1 MEPITTL
8 EVTLSRV
15 ITEDGHMAVKVKYPP
30 NYNVVELLG
39 MLEVAK
45 FQVFKEMRWANESE
59 L

>member
-1 MEPITTL
+1 VEPITTL

-15 ITEDGHMAVKVKYPP
+15 ITEDGRMAVKVKYPP
-30 NYNVVELLG
+30 NYNIVELLG

-45 FQVFKEMRWANESE
+45 FQVFKDIGWKNESE

>member
-15 ITEDGHMAVKVKYPP
+15 ITEDGQMAVKVKYPP
-30 NYNVVELLG
+30 KYNTVELLG

-45 FQVFKEMRWANESE
+45 FQVYKDIGWKNESDI
-59 L
+59 